1 MLVFICPASGTMI
14 ELEVRGSQ
22 LPWAD
27 SGLKPGDTG
36 YLVAPEVVPG
46 LEILP
51 RFFHL
56 PWVLF
61 WSGH

>member
-1 MLVFICPASGTMI
+1 MLVFMCPAPGTMI

-27 SGLKPGDTG
+27 SGLKLGDTDC
-36 YLVAPEVVPG
+36 LVSSEVVPD
-46 LEILP
+46 LETLP

-56 PWVLF
+56 PWVPF